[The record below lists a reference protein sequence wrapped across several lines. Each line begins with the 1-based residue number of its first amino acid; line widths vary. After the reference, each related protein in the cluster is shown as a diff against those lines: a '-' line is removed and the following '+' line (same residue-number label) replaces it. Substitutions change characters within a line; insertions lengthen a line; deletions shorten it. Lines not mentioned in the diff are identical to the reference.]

1 MAIKKSEIYSSLDA
15 SCDKLRGGMD
25 PSQYKNYI
33 LSLLFMKYVTVKFK
47 GKPYPQVTV
56 PEGGSFD
63 DLKALRNQDNIGEGV
78 DKAFAKLSEA
88 NDQLSGIFRDVHFN
102 DYTKLGKGK
111 EMVKKITDL
120 IDIFCRPEFDLEKNR
135 AGGDDL
141 LGDTYEYLMRKFAVE
156 SGKSKGQFL
165 TPAEASRVLAG
176 VLGIADVKARSE
188 GWSIYDPACGSGSLL
203 IRAADA
209 AQCPVGIFGQEKDVT
224 TAGLAKM
231 NLVLHNKATGTIK
244 TGNTFSEPQYLD
256 TENGKTTVKRF
267 DFAVVNPPFS
277 LKNWKDGYKDFG
289 RMEGF
294 GATPPDKNGDYAW
307 LMHVIKSLKQDGR
320 AAVILPLG
328 VLSRGKAEEAIR
340 KNIVDRGLIE
350 GIIIFPP
357 NIFFGTGIPACVLVL
372 SKIGAGTRAGI
383 FMVDASGGFVKD
395 KDKNRLRER
404 DIEKIVS
411 TYKQRRVEPHYS
423 RFVQW
428 GEIKVKNA
436 YNLNMPRYIT
446 SGVKEDVQD
455 LDAHMNGGIPSA
467 DIDGLDAFWT
477 AFPHLR
483 RRLFAVDRE
492 GYETPKVG
500 LDEVREA
507 IQSDKEFVAYAEKV
521 AAALTAWE
529 KAVEG
534 TFSSIAKGSNP
545 KKFIRTPAQKL
556 MEAFAE
562 LKLLDV
568 FDVYEVLLSYWNAT
582 MADDVYVISDVGYAA
597 GREIE
602 EITRESENKKTGDMK
617 KTVVGWDGKIIPR
630 SLLDK
635 TYFAKEAQA
644 VADAETKSATAKAAF
659 EEFVGAATGEDG
671 ALSEYLGLDGKLDT
685 KRLAKDAKKAKADGD
700 DDETSVALVEYV
712 RLEAEKKATSK
723 AANEAADALEALEK
737 AKYPALSD
745 KEVKDLIV
753 RGKWFAAVRDG
764 VNTLYHLT
772 SEELAEHVTV
782 LQKRYASTFG
792 ALEDDSVKYG
802 ERLKSHV
809 EKVLQT
815 KGKTKGRDE
824 WAKIPFTDCFELH
837 RNNTCARAF
846 MGSSG
851 TIQNI
856 HYGDILVKY
865 GAVVD
870 FNKEEVPYLT
880 EDGEK
885 CAPKDYLKD
894 GDIVIADTAE
904 DEIAGKVVEVRG
916 LGGRK
921 ATAGLHTVMCRP
933 KDSEMFEPGWLGY
946 WMNSKGY
953 HDQLISMM
961 TGIKVLSLS
970 RANFAKTYIYV
981 PKREEQRRIIATFN
995 DADLGIATLER
1006 KLAKYRQL
1014 KSGMMSELLTGNVRL
1029 GEGK

>member
-277 LKNWKDGYKDFG
+277 LKNWKDGYKDLG

-307 LMHVIKSLKQDGR
+307 LMHVIKSLKQNGR

-411 TYKQRRVEPHYS
+411 TYKYRREEPHYS

-483 RRLFAVDRE
+483 RRLFAVDRK

-685 KRLAKDAKKAKADGD
+685 KRLAKDAKKAKADGAVVFGAYSAAGAFAAAS
-700 DDETSVALVEYV
+700 TGTAIAGLSGAAATNATLAFFGGGALAAGGLGMAGGMAVLGGIVAGPALAIMGAVMGAKASENLDNARSNLAKV
-712 RLEAEKKATSK
+712 KEAEAEVNVMVT
-723 AANEAADALEALEK
+723 ACNAITRRADLFTQVLIKLEALMF
-737 AKYPALSD
+737 PQ
-745 KEVKDLIV
+745 
-753 RGKWFAAVRDG
+753 
-764 VNTLYHLT
+764 LY
-772 SEELAEHVTV
+772 S
-782 LQKRYASTFG
+782 
-792 ALEDDSVKYG
+792 
-802 ERLKSHV
+802 
-809 EKVLQT
+809 
-815 KGKTKGRDE
+815 
-824 WAKIPFTDCFELH
+824 FESIIDMEG
-837 RNNTCARAF
+837 C
-846 MGSSG
+846 
-851 TIQNI
+851 
-856 HYGDILVKY
+856 
-865 GAVVD
+865 D
-870 FNKEEVPYLT
+870 F
-880 EDGEK
+880 
-885 CAPKDYLKD
+885 
-894 GDIVIADTAE
+894 
-904 DEIAGKVVEVRG
+904 
-916 LGGRK
+916 
-921 ATAGLHTVMCRP
+921 
-933 KDSEMFEPGWLGY
+933 
-946 WMNSKGY
+946 
-953 HDQLISMM
+953 
-961 TGIKVLSLS
+961 
-970 RANFAKTYIYV
+970 
-981 PKREEQRRIIATFN
+981 
-995 DADLGIATLER
+995 
-1006 KLAKYRQL
+1006 AKYRPESKKRVAALLSTAQAVKAILDTALLDDKGALTSKSEDVLLETNKYL
-1014 KSGMMSELLTGNVRL
+1014 KRAAA
-1029 GEGK
+1029 